1 MRDRGEIYVQL
12 VVKIIKIDTFCSIL
26 RPVLL
31 SYSFVINICERF
43 SSGEKVGEY
52 MVQVILVHTNAV

>member
-31 SYSFVINICERF
+31 SYSFVVNICEIF
-43 SSGEKVGEY
+43 QVGKK
-52 MVQVILVHTNAV
+52 